1 MNLTTAVAR
10 SAFCLA
16 VARINLPHI
25 QMEKADGLDTEAFEK
40 LLSKQT
46 AFLRGELKSRDNLAR
61 FYEAFEVWR
70 DARPEDDSLAW
81 RISELSC
88 AALYASIESLFDEEC
103 DDTALIL
110 NNIGDLY
117 DEMDALGADT
127 SGLRGYWAD
136 ICQEFEAEFAEV
148 RQLPLAKRYFQWL
161 SEMDV
166 SLFGVSND

>member
-1 MNLTTAVAR
+1 MNLTTPVAR

-16 VARINLPHI
+16 IARVNLPHI
-25 QMEKADGLDTEAFEK
+25 LMDKADGQDTEAFEK
-40 LLSKQT
+40 LLTKQT

-61 FYEAFEVWR
+61 FYEAFEAWR

-88 AALYASIESLFDEEC
+88 AALYSSIESLFDEEC
-103 DDTALIL
+103 DDIALIS
-110 NNIGDLY
+110 NTISDLY

-127 SGLRGYWAD
+127 EGLRAYWAD
-136 ICQEFEAEFAEV
+136 ICAEFAAEFGEA

-161 SEMDV
+161 TEMDV
-166 SLFGVSND
+166 SIFGVSND